1 MFYRLQ
7 LLRSRKNEKGFTL
20 IELIIVIAV
29 LGILATLTIPKVI
42 GVKNNAEAATDEAN
56 KKIIR
61 NALERYYADKA
72 TYPFQEQGLEVLVE
86 EKYLDNIPEKTNGKN
101 EENEENRAWK
111 YTAGKSENG
120 NIESY
125 TLE

>member
-1 MFYRLQ
+1 MFYKLQ
-7 LLRSRKNEKGFTL
+7 LLRSKKNEKGFTL

-72 TYPFQEQGLEVLVE
+72 TYPSQEQGLKVLVN
-86 EKYLDNIPEKTNGKN
+86 EKYLDNIPEKANGKN
-101 EENEENRAWK
+101 KENQSWT
-111 YTAGKSENG
+111 YTAGESKDG